1 MWKTWWPSCFFC
13 INEGLGGE
21 EVNITNSSIRV
32 FILSFQLLLAKITF
46 MSLLLGHPPKLC
58 VRKPVLVRAS
68 PLLSNGISSSSVQ
81 TPPCNIIGAKQCE
94 ENVGKLIIANAN
106 ERKWTYLD
114 KKVPLDL
121 VYNHPYNEMV
131 TIGSSH
137 GWVATLRYDGILR
150 LQDDLNPVASDSDP
164 KRISLPPL
172 VTLPYCQ
179 TQIITNVSMS
189 APSPEEEDCVVA
201 VKFLGPQLSFCRPAA
216 QCNPEWI
223 NIRIANPCFF
233 SSRVMFSKK
242 DDMFC
247 ILGSG
252 GDIIGSWDLRKHKHT
267 PKLQKLQFQNLP
279 ELKNTTR
286 EVLSSCCCTS
296 EHLVES
302 RCTGETF
309 LVKQYKKTAE
319 IVFGIA
325 KMKTEAVMVFKLDEE
340 GNAVYTQDIGD
351 LSIFL
356 SKSEPFCVP
365 SSSFPGMDRNK
376 VYIFDV
382 NEVGI
387 FNLSKDRY
395 FGGIFTPAFG
405 APYYIPPQKID

>member
-1 MWKTWWPSCFFC
+1 
-13 INEGLGGE
+13 
-21 EVNITNSSIRV
+21 
-32 FILSFQLLLAKITF
+32 

-81 TPPCNIIGAKQCE
+81 TPPCYILGAKQCE
-94 ENVGKLIIANAN
+94 AYVGKLMIVNAN
-106 ERKWTYLD
+106 DRKCICTYLD

-131 TIGSSH
+131 KIGSSH

-172 VTLPYCQ
+172 VTLPHCQ

-279 ELKNTTR
+279 ELKNTTL
-286 EVLSSCCCTS
+286 EVLSSCCCTI

-319 IVFGIA
+319 IVDGIA
-325 KMKTEAVMVFKLDEE
+325 KMKTEALMVFKLDGE

-356 SKSEPFCVP
+356 SNSEPFCVP
-365 SSSFPGMDRNK
+365 PSTFPGMFRNT
-376 VYIFDV
+376 VYIFDFD
-382 NEVGI
+382 ELG
-387 FNLSKDRY
+387 FFDLSKDNYVGAFSTPSTMFPY
-395 FGGIFTPAFG
+395 F
-405 APYYIPPQKID
+405 IPPQKID